1 MDLDSKSDFFYS
13 IRNNHSTN
21 NKPFLEKNEFLRE
34 NLSRP
39 TNDVSDFPPFYE
51 NSPFENAF
59 NEIPLNHKP
68 SDQIDWDIIS
78 FNDQYDQNSQDN
90 LNKEEIKI
98 NELSN
103 NNLSNN
109 TFENIPKSEPESKP
123 EQKPK
128 PEQKSKSELK
138 PKKNSNLF
146 QVKKDKTKDLTSEL
160 TFLSH
165 IALIF
170 ILFEGKKPAGR
181 TPNFYKNNANYN
193 HNPKHSK
200 DHLDN
205 FKAKVIRRC
214 FKEISDLIFSICKSF
229 GPQYRIKKLNKKD
242 GVSSIQSIVLLCQK
256 RMVDLF
262 INNNPRN
269 IKHNSP
275 NLNFNSRIYD
285 RLMLDGKLNQSPLLM
300 NIFDMTFG
308 EILFKFINDDNFAKK
323 IDPNYNFTTFSE
335 IFGKM
340 YSDELNESL
349 QQNLRKLLNDFIV

>member
-1 MDLDSKSDFFYS
+1 MDLDSNSDFFYS
-13 IRNNHSTN
+13 IRNNHSTK

-51 NSPFENAF
+51 NSPFEDAF
-59 NEIPLNHKP
+59 N
-68 SDQIDWDIIS
+68 WDIIS
-78 FNDQYDQNSQDN
+78 FNGQYNQNSQDN
-90 LNKEEIKI
+90 LNKEDIKI

-109 TFENIPKSEPESKP
+109 TFEKIPE
-123 EQKPK
+123 

-349 QQNLRKLLNDFIV
+349 QQNLRKLLSNSID

>member
-1 MDLDSKSDFFYS
+1 MDRDSNSDFFYS

-34 NLSRP
+34 NISRP

-78 FNDQYDQNSQDN
+78 F
-90 LNKEEIKI
+90 
-98 NELSN
+98 
-103 NNLSNN
+103 
-109 TFENIPKSEPESKP
+109 KP

-349 QQNLRKLLNDFIV
+349 QQNLRKLLNDFID

>member
-1 MDLDSKSDFFYS
+1 MDLDSNSDFFYS

-34 NLSRP
+34 NISRP

-51 NSPFENAF
+51 NSPF
-59 NEIPLNHKP
+59 
-68 SDQIDWDIIS
+68 IDWDIIS
-78 FNDQYDQNSQDN
+78 FNNQYDQNSQDN
-90 LNKEEIKI
+90 LNKEDIKI

-109 TFENIPKSEPESKP
+109 TFKNIHKP

-349 QQNLRKLLNDFIV
+349 QQNLRKLLSNSID

>member
-1 MDLDSKSDFFYS
+1 MDLDSNSDFFYS

-34 NLSRP
+34 NISRP

-51 NSPFENAF
+51 NSPF
-59 NEIPLNHKP
+59 
-68 SDQIDWDIIS
+68 IDWDIIS
-78 FNDQYDQNSQDN
+78 FNNQYDQNSQDN
-90 LNKEEIKI
+90 LNKEDIKI

-109 TFENIPKSEPESKP
+109 TFKNIHKP

-205 FKAKVIRRC
+205 FKAKVIGRC

-349 QQNLRKLLNDFIV
+349 QQNLRKLLSNSID